1 MNMQRPWLKLFTA
14 LLAVHVAAV
23 SKKKPTLRTPATF
36 YPHKIKLDD
45 LSVDLTANVVE
56 KKLQEDGFLA
66 V

>member
-1 MNMQRPWLKLFTA
+1 VAQTLHSTA
-14 LLAVHVAAV
+14 
-23 SKKKPTLRTPATF
+23 SSTCCRSEQKKPTLRTPATF